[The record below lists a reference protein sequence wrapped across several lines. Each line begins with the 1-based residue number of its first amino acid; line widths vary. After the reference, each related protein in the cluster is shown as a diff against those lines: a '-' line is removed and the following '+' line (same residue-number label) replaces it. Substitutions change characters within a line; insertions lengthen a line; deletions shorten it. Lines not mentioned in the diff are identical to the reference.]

1 MVKYKPESVKSIV
14 EKGYDRIA
22 ESYLEGR
29 SIFDNTRY
37 LRQFCKLL
45 LPHSTILDV
54 GCGSGKPV
62 DVYLQRR
69 GHAVIGIDIS
79 SKQIELARRSV
90 PQAQYVVR
98 DMAKLQEK
106 EYRVDAIVS
115 FYVLFHLP
123 WETQKHLFKIFN
135 TFLPEGGAMLVTL
148 GRRNWEGVRDDYFGV
163 PMYWSTKEPLEN
175 RAMIED
181 AGFHIVCDE
190 IDHAA
195 GEKHHV
201 VIARKLRAV
210 V

>member
-115 FYVLFHLP
+115 CPIPGILDG
-123 WETQKHLFKIFN
+123 E
-135 TFLPEGGAMLVTL
+135 
-148 GRRNWEGVRDDYFGV
+148 RREERH
-163 PMYWSTKEPLEN
+163 S
-175 RAMIED
+175 
-181 AGFHIVCDE
+181 
-190 IDHAA
+190 
-195 GEKHHV
+195 
-201 VIARKLRAV
+201 RK
-210 V
+210 